1 MKKISKT
8 LLFVMLFFL
17 ASTINAS
24 ALTLVVPKVTIVP
37 IVIGV
42 PPAAPSGVS
51 SEVYVTGYVE
61 LEWIDNSTN
70 ENSFTVYRA
79 VNSGTY
85 TEYRT
90 GLTDTSMMDYYTLD
104 GNIYYYVVKAVNVWG
119 VSDPSNENSATV
131 PLRFPYNFKA
141 TQVGSTVNLTWDDFA
156 ETEQNYIIERVASG
170 GPFQTL
176 ATIAANSTSYV
187 DSDIAAG
194 LGYTYRVYAKN
205 DNMSSEY
212 SFEASI
218 IIPAASAPVAPSNLK
233 FDSWQSDGVSNNLV
247 KVSWT
252 DNSTNEDYFTLERK
266 EVGGTFAGIIGIGAN
281 GTTVIDSGVLTP
293 GKSYVYRIN
302 AINNIIG
309 NSGYSN
315 ELTVAIPTTVIP
327 VIPTGTVDFS
337 SASTWAVPEIQKAI
351 DYKLTTDKVLK
362 DFTKKITREE
372 FCEIAV
378 KFYEAISGKTAVVDA
393 NPFIDTTNTE
403 ILKAYKLGIVKG
415 MSANTF
421 APGSSI
427 TRQEISVMLLRALKA
442 AEPGASYSIVGAPV
456 LADENQIATWAI
468 EAVKYMN
475 KEGIMNGV
483 GENKIDPLGNTTKE
497 QAIALLKRLY
507 EKSL

>member
-1 MKKISKT
+1 
-8 LLFVMLFFL
+8 MLFFL
-17 ASTINAS
+17 ASNINAYAFTIS
-24 ALTLVVPKVTIVP
+24 PIPIIEPLPIFKVA
-37 IVIGV
+37 
-42 PPAAPSGVS
+42 PAAPSGLNAN
-51 SEVYVTGYVE
+51 VYVTGDVE
-61 LEWIDNSTN
+61 LEWTDNSTN

-90 GLTDTSMMDYYTLD
+90 GITDTTMMDYYTQD
-104 GNIYYYVVKAVNVWG
+104 GNYYYYVVKAVNVYG
-119 VSDPSNENSATV
+119 VSVSSNEASATV
-131 PLRFPYNFKA
+131 PLFFPYNFKA
-141 TQVGSTVNLTWDDFA
+141 TQVGSIVKLTWDDFA
-156 ETEQNYIIERVASG
+156 ETEQNYVIERVASG

-176 ATIAANSTSYV
+176 ATLAANSTSYDDYDV
-187 DSDIAAG
+187 TAG
-194 LGYTYRVYAKN
+194 LGYTYRAYAKN
-205 DNMSSEY
+205 ANMQSEY
-212 SFEASI
+212 SFES
-218 IIPAASAPVAPSNLK
+218 S
-233 FDSWQSDGVSNNLV
+233 
-247 KVSWT
+247 
-252 DNSTNEDYFTLERK
+252 
-266 EVGGTFAGIIGIGAN
+266 
-281 GTTVIDSGVLTP
+281 
-293 GKSYVYRIN
+293 
-302 AINNIIG
+302 
-309 NSGYSN
+309 
-315 ELTVAIPTTVIP
+315 VAIPAVVAP
-327 VIPTGTVDFS
+327 VLPPGAVDFS

-351 DYKLTTDKVLK
+351 DYKLTTDKVLI
-362 DFTKKITREE
+362 DFTKKVTREE

-378 KFYEAISGKTAVVDA
+378 KLYEAMSGKTAIVDA

-483 GENKIDPLGNTTKE
+483 GGNRIDPLGNTTKE

>member
-1 MKKISKT
+1 
-8 LLFVMLFFL
+8 MLFFL
-17 ASTINAS
+17 GSCINAY
-24 ALTLVVPKVTIVP
+24 AGTNLLLPTTPTQP
-37 IVIGV
+37 IPIIFGV
-42 PPAAPSGVS
+42 APAAPSGVS

-61 LEWIDNSTN
+61 LKWIDNSTN

-90 GLTDTSMMDYYTLD
+90 GLTDTSMVDYYTQD

-131 PLRFPYNFKA
+131 PLHFPYNFKA
-141 TQVGSTVNLTWDDFA
+141 TQVGSIVKLTWEDYAD
-156 ETEQNYIIERVASG
+156 TEQNYVIERVASG
-170 GPFQTL
+170 GPYQTL
-176 ATIAANSTSYV
+176 ATIPANSTSYD
-187 DSDIAAG
+187 DSDVTAG
-194 LGYTYRVYAKN
+194 LGYMYRVYAKN
-205 DNMSSEY
+205 VNMQSEY
-212 SFEASI
+212 SFESSVI
-218 IIPAASAPVAPSNLK
+218 ITPAVSPVTAPSTLVATL
-233 FDSWQSDGVSNNLV
+233 SSGVVGLTW
-247 KVSWT
+247 K
-252 DNSTNEDYFTLERK
+252 DNSSNEDGFTVERK
-266 EVGGTFAGIIGIGAN
+266 LAGGSYKYLN
-281 GTTVIDSGVLTP
+281 GTSSGMTSLVDNSVVS
-293 GKSYVYRIN
+293 GSSYVYRVK
-302 AINNIIG
+302 AINILLG
-309 NSGYSN
+309 DSTYSN
-315 ELTVAIPTTVIP
+315 EAAVIGESVVP
-327 VIPTGTVDFS
+327 LGTVDFS
-337 SASTWAVPEIQKAI
+337 SASSWAVPEIQKAI
-351 DYKLTTDKVLK
+351 DYKLTTDKVLI

-378 KFYEAISGKTAVVDA
+378 KLYEAISGKTAVVDV

-442 AEPGASYSIVGAPV
+442 AEPGASYSIVGAPA
-456 LADENQIATWAI
+456 LADENQIATWAF

-483 GENKIDPLGNTTKE
+483 GENRIDPLGNTTKE